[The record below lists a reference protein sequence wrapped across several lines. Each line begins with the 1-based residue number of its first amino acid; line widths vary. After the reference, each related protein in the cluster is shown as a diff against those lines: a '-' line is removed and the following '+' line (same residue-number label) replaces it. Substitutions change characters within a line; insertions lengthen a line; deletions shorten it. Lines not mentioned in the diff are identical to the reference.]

1 MKRLVLLC
9 LLASAAP
16 AAWGQYFE
24 TWFTGGES
32 LMAAGG
38 LGSLTPIAGN
48 KDDVEL
54 TNGHRFGFRVAFN
67 GDRLIGH
74 ELFYTYNQT
83 HIRYNQLT
91 PVVEDSMS
99 IHHFGYD
106 MLLYANHEGNR
117 FRPFAAGGVQ
127 MANYVPPGSNAFY
140 GGNLKFGVN
149 YGGGLKVR
157 VAGIWAL
164 RLDARQY
171 LTPKPFDFP
180 LKSGWIRQNELSA
193 GIGVVF

>member
-91 PVVEDSMS
+91 PVVE
-99 IHHFGYD
+99 I
-106 MLLYANHEGNR
+106 ANHNLR
-117 FRPFAAGGVQ
+117 RAG
-127 MANYVPPGSNAFY
+127 A
-140 GGNLKFGVN
+140 
-149 YGGGLKVR
+149 
-157 VAGIWAL
+157 
-164 RLDARQY
+164 
-171 LTPKPFDFP
+171 
-180 LKSGWIRQNELSA
+180 
-193 GIGVVF
+193 IGVAEAESDRRSETILCDLFCDGERCSRTGECDGCEAGRVECRE